1 MSAPASLVRSS
12 IGKKV
17 LMAVTGI
24 ILLLFLVGHMAG
36 NLKAFLGA
44 ESFNHYA
51 EFLRTVG
58 EPVLPRTTLLWTIRL
73 VLLASLLVHI
83 VNAIAVWRMDR
94 RSRRVGSKRYQS
106 LAMSAA
112 SRSMLWGGVTI
123 FGFVVYHLL
132 HMTFGT
138 LHPDFRHGEPYNNLV
153 VGFQNPFV
161 VAVYLLTMIPLG
173 LHLYHGFWAAFQSL
187 GSTDP
192 RMNVP
197 RRRLAAAISLVIV
210 LGFAIVPLAIRL
222 GFIQLGE

>member
-1 MSAPASLVRSS
+1 MPASASLVRSS

-24 ILLLFLVGHMAG
+24 ILLLFLVGHMVG

-58 EPVLPRTTLLWTIRL
+58 EPVVPRTTLLWIIRG
-73 VLLASLLVHI
+73 VLLASLLVHV

-94 RSRRVGSKRYQS
+94 RSRSVGYKRYQS
-106 LAMSAA
+106 LAISAA

-123 FGFVVYHLL
+123 FAFVVYHLL

-138 LHPDFRHGEPYNNLV
+138 VHPEFRHGQPFNNLV
-153 VGFQNPFV
+153 TGFQNPIV
-161 VAVYLLTMIPLG
+161 VGAYLLTMVPLG

-187 GSTDP
+187 GSTNP

-197 RRRLAAAISLVIV
+197 RRQLAAAISLIIV
-210 LGFAIVPLAIRL
+210 LGFAAVPLAISFGLIGL
-222 GFIQLGE
+222 GD